1 MYCFFNETATTENYT
16 DGHTLSLH
24 DALPIFRAARGEGTL
39 RRSIHSRKGT
49 SAMAITSAA
58 VSGRKNSAP
67 SLKAKGSARI
77 SPTPVVSA
85 IDASKRSRRRLIS
98 CCSWGVTPEISSP
111 AALFLHG
118 RRPPV
123 NFGPIIYIS
132 GSGGRSEEHTSELQ
146 SLMRTSYAVFCWKK
160 KQT

>member
-1 MYCFFNETATTENYT
+1 MGSRSGSSRNQSAAGTTISTSAVFATSRKAITAV
-16 DGHTLSLH
+16 S
-24 DALPIFRAARGEGTL
+24 AARGEGTL

-132 GSGGRSEEHTSELQ
+132 GSGG
-146 SLMRTSYAVFCWKK
+146 
-160 KQT
+160 